1 MDKEMR
7 YRIFLRAVVDKHLY
21 TSSPFSDY
29 LSLDMR
35 AAPEGELPQRPNP
48 NQSPSDLSPIQVS
61 DPEEF
66 SILLLVIPAAGAAI
80 VVLAVVCVA
89 ACVRKRRR
97 SPKSSDHASVTKPL
111 MGGAGLADPGLC
123 AGANS
128 SAAGAGAAA
137 DRCQGAGC
145 VGG

>member
-1 MDKEMR
+1 MINQKLDKEMR

-48 NQSPSDLSPIQVS
+48 NQSPSDLSPVQVS

-66 SILLLVIPAAGAAI
+66 SLLLLVLPAAQPHPRCP
-80 VVLAVVCVA
+80 V
-89 ACVRKRRR
+89 
-97 SPKSSDHASVTKPL
+97 
-111 MGGAGLADPGLC
+111 AGLCLKVSVDATTLPTTSPFWPKQKQKQQENKRIHR
-123 AGANS
+123 AT
-128 SAAGAGAAA
+128 AA
-137 DRCQGAGC
+137 Q
-145 VGG
+145 